1 MIKVFIFNGSLNE
14 NSITD
19 FFINNFLE
27 KLYQNSE
34 IEVNTYYLKNKMI
47 NNCIG
52 CHRCFQCK
60 KCLLDEKDSF
70 NKIRDEMLNSDIIII
85 GTPVYANNVTGYCKT
100 FIDRITL
107 WSHIFKLISKRG
119 IIITTT
125 YNSGLDEVNNYLY
138 KVMSYLGLEDI
149 EVISHQLNKDNI
161 KGTLDEINFIVSKL
175 IMNIKT
181 NKKLKFS
188 KFSEES
194 FKILKEY
201 YVSENANNN
210 EKKYWEKTGMFSWE
224 SLEKSIEI

>member
-70 NKIRDEMLNSDIIII
+70 TKLEMK
-85 GTPVYANNVTGYCKT
+85 C
-100 FIDRITL
+100 
-107 WSHIFKLISKRG
+107 
-119 IIITTT
+119 
-125 YNSGLDEVNNYLY
+125 
-138 KVMSYLGLEDI
+138 
-149 EVISHQLNKDNI
+149 
-161 KGTLDEINFIVSKL
+161 
-175 IMNIKT
+175 
-181 NKKLKFS
+181 
-188 KFSEES
+188 
-194 FKILKEY
+194 
-201 YVSENANNN
+201 
-210 EKKYWEKTGMFSWE
+210 
-224 SLEKSIEI
+224 